1 MDTFLLNADE
11 WEDFSDLLVR
21 LEAMFDIKFQ
31 DEELL
36 NLGSFDDLISLT
48 INKIGLENA
57 DSCTTQRAFYQ
68 IRSAIKE
75 LGKFDTNKLTP
86 RSRLEDVFPKK
97 NRRETIKRF
106 ESKLGVKT
114 NMLDV
119 NGYIASVLI
128 FIFVIS
134 FVLLFINFKF
144 GVLGILLDV
153 VGWKIAFKFAKEIRI
168 NSIREL
174 TEQIVCENY
183 MFFRKDKSTI
193 NKTEL
198 SRLITRWFADNMGL
212 EEKQIRLIQFK

>member
-1 MDTFLLNADE
+1 MNTFLLNADE

-48 INKIGLENA
+48 INKIGLENE

-68 IRSAIKE
+68 IRGAISE
-75 LGKFDTNKLTP
+75 LGEFEADKLSPKT
-86 RSRLEDVFPKK
+86 RLEDVFPKK
-97 NRRETIKRF
+97 GRRKVIKKF

-119 NGYIASVLI
+119 NGSIASVLI

-174 TEQIVCENY
+174 TEQVVCENY